1 MRQLRGTSCFL
12 VLQATAELMCCLQVV
27 DQAGEEHEVLL
38 RHWTSSTGL
47 RMYMLE
53 RARPLLEAGSAREGF
68 KLQLQHE
75 EGQPMVSTGR
85 GLVKNRAMLLRGS
98 CGCDTCRTVPAV
110 PWQTSCVPCCV
121 AAWPDCS
128 TRRSTLHEHFKRLP
142 QRKAVLLRASA
153 AAIHT
158 LHPCGHTA

>member
-1 MRQLRGTSCFL
+1 MLCKSGLLPADGNEVTNRHK
-12 VLQATAELMCCLQVV
+12 VLPGAASNSRAQVTGCLQVV
-27 DQAGEEHEVLL
+27 DQLGEEHEVLL

-85 GLVKNRAMLLRGS
+85 GLVKNRAMLLRIS
-98 CGCDTCRTVPAV
+98 CSIETCRRVPAV
-110 PWQTSCVPCCV
+110 SWQTLDAPSCV
-121 AAWPDCS
+121 AAWSLQPKE
-128 TRRSTLHEHFKRLP
+128 EHP
-142 QRKAVLLRASA
+142 A
-153 AAIHT
+153 
-158 LHPCGHTA
+158 